1 MSVLVD
7 SNVLL
12 RGVDPGD
19 PDHQVALDAVGRLL
33 ARGETVYV
41 VLQNLCEAWRGM
53 TGAKGQNGLGLSVAT
68 AAAEIDRFEPLF
80 TLLPEDVPAIY
91 AEWNRLLRQHQVV
104 GLEVYDARL
113 AATVIVHNIDR
124 ILTFDTGFSR
134 YGVAVLDPASV

>member
-33 ARGETVYV
+33 AQGEIVYV
-41 VLQNLCEAWRGM
+41 ALQNLCEAWRGM
-53 TGAKGQNGLGLSVAT
+53 TGAKGQNGLGLPVVT

-80 TLLPEDVPAIY
+80 TLLLEDVPAIY
-91 AEWNRLLRQHQVV
+91 VEWKRLVRQHQVV
-104 GLEVYDARL
+104 GLDVYDARL
-113 AATVIVHNIDR
+113 AAAMIVHKIDH
-124 ILTFDTGFSR
+124 ILTFDAGFAR
-134 YGVAVLDPASV
+134 YGVTVLDPATV